1 MKTILIATDYSR
13 ASTNALEY
21 AAMLAQSTGAKLAI
35 INTYT
40 LSVPMAASATSLYG
54 VKLIMAENQERLEKL
69 ARVISITYN
78 IVIEAISINGDIEE
92 VLDRQVRR
100 LGADLVVM
108 GMKGGS
114 FSRKLFGSS
123 TTYIM
128 EHAAYPVLVIPDQ
141 AQFNGLSRILLAYD
155 AKCLRENNTLYFL
168 KELAAHYKAKV
179 EILHVVQGQVP
190 EFYEVPEVFNIEEVL
205 DGIDYSFRQL
215 ETDRVLDGIQ
225 QGIEELKA
233 DMLVMVPHKAD
244 FWASVFT
251 SSKTRYMSFTSH
263 VPLLVLPNI
272 FKTSNR
278 RAAQTGKESLRKVAG

>member
-21 AAMLAQSTGAKLAI
+21 AATLARSTGAKLAI
-35 INTYT
+35 INAHTF
-40 LSVPMAASATSLYG
+40 SVPMAASATSLYG

-69 ARVISITYN
+69 AKVISRTYR
-78 IVIEAISINGDIEE
+78 IVTEAISVNGAIED
-92 VLDRQVRR
+92 VLDRHVHR

-123 TTYIM
+123 TTYVM
-128 EHAAYPVLVIPDQ
+128 EHASYPLLIIPDH
-141 AQFNGLSRILLAYD
+141 AQFNGLNRIMLAYD
-155 AKCLRENNTLYFL
+155 AKYLRANNTLFFL
-168 KELAAHYKAKV
+168 KELAEHFKAKV
-179 EILHVVQGQVP
+179 EVLHVVQGQVP
-190 EFYEVPEVFNIEEVL
+190 EFYEMPEVYNIKEVL
-205 DGIDYSFRQL
+205 DGIDFYFRHL
-215 ETDRVLDGIQ
+215 ETNNVLDGIQ
-225 QGIEELKA
+225 QGMEELKA

-244 FWASVFT
+244 FWESIFT

-272 FKTSNR
+272 SNTR
-278 RAAQTGKESLRKVAG
+278 KGRETNSGKGALRPVAG